1 MKKLKEKIME
11 ILSTD
16 TLENLYFSGDF
27 DENIREFI
35 INKKKLYLEFSKN
48 IICVN
53 SDGNILKLSIV
64 LDNKFENQPRVK
76 INEIV
81 FINSLIEERKVV
93 EVTFDNLLYKMD
105 ELLVEGLMLE
115 LSDHEYI
122 CLKPAFFGIEICKNK
137 S

>member
-1 MKKLKEKIME
+1 MLKEKIME

-53 SDGNILKLSIV
+53 SDENILKLSIV
-64 LDNKFENQPRVK
+64 LNNKFENQPRVK